1 MPLVAPT
8 KTATRP
14 GGRVEEMS
22 ALDERTV
29 DRDTIVTGRQV
40 ILRFA
45 SPGLWKEGRVCIS
58 KDLSC
63 DSR

>member
-1 MPLVAPT
+1 
-8 KTATRP
+8 
-14 GGRVEEMS
+14 VEEMS

-45 SPGLWKEGRVCIS
+45 SPGLWKEGWVFIS

-63 DSR
+63 SSRWRG